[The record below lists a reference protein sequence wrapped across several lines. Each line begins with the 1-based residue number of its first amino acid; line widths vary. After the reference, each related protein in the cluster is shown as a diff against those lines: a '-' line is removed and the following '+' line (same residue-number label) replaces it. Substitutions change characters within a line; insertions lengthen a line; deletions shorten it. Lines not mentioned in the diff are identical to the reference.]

1 MKEQQLLV
9 VETVVLQENVFL
21 KILILLIGLS

>member
-1 MKEQQLLV
+1 MKELQLLV
-9 VETVVLQENVFL
+9 VEMAVLQENVSL